1 MTEVDNFEA
10 LDFAK
15 SKHYTLSIHLCMDA
29 FYFSVQS
36 PLNASDTDQ
45 NSPIRKLWLRRET
58 DETLSL
64 TANVKQ
70 IFQREHFLNH
80 SFKRVN
86 FVIETARYSLIPF
99 ELFEDEQG
107 AEMRKYTL
115 TPQDNE
121 CELHC
126 ILPRSNVAIAF
137 GMDKFTHAW
146 LLDLYP
152 DARFYCQLAPLAEFF
167 CTQNREKDAPEL
179 YAEVHANTMN
189 LMSFNRGI
197 LSLANTFTYQ
207 NEEDLCYYLLSVWQ
221 SLDLQP
227 TRHHLH
233 LAGSPTL
240 LKEALPKLRRFLRF
254 VTLTE
259 SSENE
264 SFTLKCLNQCE

>member
-126 ILPRSNVAIAF
+126 ICKA
-137 GMDKFTHAW
+137 K
-146 LLDLYP
+146 
-152 DARFYCQLAPLAEFF
+152 
-167 CTQNREKDAPEL
+167 
-179 YAEVHANTMN
+179 
-189 LMSFNRGI
+189 
-197 LSLANTFTYQ
+197 
-207 NEEDLCYYLLSVWQ
+207 
-221 SLDLQP
+221 
-227 TRHHLH
+227 
-233 LAGSPTL
+233 
-240 LKEALPKLRRFLRF
+240 
-254 VTLTE
+254 
-259 SSENE
+259 
-264 SFTLKCLNQCE
+264 